1 MSATSTM
8 TLPLS
13 LQPIFTAPRA
23 AATALISS
31 RSSSN
36 CSNTVPARFLGPAA
50 SIAPELPRCGAVEY
64 DRMPWTRGV
73 KVTARWSWTLPASTS
88 SHARSLFATSTLRW
102 NAAPAS
108 GLKWARRIPSQVFS
122 EGANS
127 DGKMTS

>member
-50 SIAPELPRCGAVEY
+50 SIAASAASMSSSGEISSLAATVHSRAASFRFSGA
-64 DRMPWTRGV
+64 
-73 KVTARWSWTLPASTS
+73 
-88 SHARSLFATSTLRW
+88 
-102 NAAPAS
+102 
-108 GLKWARRIPSQVFS
+108 PSQQM
-122 EGANS
+122 E
-127 DGKMTS
+127 DTRKKYLTYK